1 MTRTILLI
9 TSIVIVVLLLS
20 DITGIKGNP
29 SPKKRKSSSSTTSD
43 SSSNARPASGSSG
56 SRYNPTNWK
65 NPIKSKPHKPKS
77 SISKKPFS
85 KKNFKKALAFGAGA
99 YISYK
104 ISKKVSKKIKK
115 SFKPFRF
122 GGRDYD
128 YDEWDQYARI
138 DGWVCRND
146 RDCSWLDPRL
156 GCNDY
161 EFSINLINAPWPWK
175 AELRGTCACEDGFQF
190 NRDSGICEGNS
201 GFFTAAAQ
209 LAGWAIAVIII
220 AILLGLC
227 CCCGCILCV
236 CKSMKN

>member
-9 TSIVIVVLLLS
+9 TIIVTVVLLLS

-29 SPKKRKSSSSTTSD
+29 SPKKRKPSSSSTSD

-104 ISKKVSKKIKK
+104 ISKKVSKKVRRYMPLGMTVTSLGYFYRNVSQQIQNDNITMLQIKK

-161 EFSINLINAPWPWK
+161 EFSINLIN
-175 AELRGTCACEDGFQF
+175 
-190 NRDSGICEGNS
+190 
-201 GFFTAAAQ
+201 
-209 LAGWAIAVIII
+209 V
-220 AILLGLC
+220 
-227 CCCGCILCV
+227 CI
-236 CKSMKN
+236 KSYL